1 MHGHKGSAVL
11 HAPHTGTRT
20 ARGGTGARGFYF
32 RHPVCGG
39 VGVRACTAAAQEATA
54 SCASPANTRC
64 STQRYSRDRQPSVR
78 CTGGYQA
85 ARASG
90 ALSRCART
98 CAPLGRG
105 PTGRA
110 RLPCLPAGQ
119 AATGRPDWL
128 RHCAGGRSRARH
140 AAHQRL
146 DGCASLPFGLVLLS
160 SDVLVRSVCTCCTS
174 EGRAPDAHL
183 RLFRRAAVLRQRRA
197 LVGLLRRV
205 GALAAGGGRGAARRR
220 RLGQAL
226 QLAGVVQV
234 GRARLE
240 ARHLLLRGP
249 VSSGA
254 FFTVNVTT

>member
-1 MHGHKGSAVL
+1 M
-11 HAPHTGTRT
+11 
-20 ARGGTGARGFYF
+20 
-32 RHPVCGG
+32 CW
-39 VGVRACTAAAQEATA
+39 
-54 SCASPANTRC
+54 CA
-64 STQRYSRDRQPSVR
+64 
-78 CTGGYQA
+78 
-85 ARASG
+85 
-90 ALSRCART
+90 L
-98 CAPLGRG
+98 CAPSG
-105 PTGRA
+105 
-110 RLPCLPAGQ
+110 
-119 AATGRPDWL
+119 
-128 RHCAGGRSRARH
+128 
-140 AAHQRL
+140 
-146 DGCASLPFGLVLLS
+146 
-160 SDVLVRSVCTCCTS
+160 CTS

-183 RLFRRAAVLRQRRA
+183 RIFGRAAVLRQRRA

>member
-110 RLPCLPAGQ
+110 RLPYLPAGQ
-119 AATGRPDWL
+119 P
-128 RHCAGGRSRARH
+128 
-140 AAHQRL
+140 
-146 DGCASLPFGLVLLS
+146 
-160 SDVLVRSVCTCCTS
+160 
-174 EGRAPDAHL
+174 
-183 RLFRRAAVLRQRRA
+183 
-197 LVGLLRRV
+197 
-205 GALAAGGGRGAARRR
+205 
-220 RLGQAL
+220 
-226 QLAGVVQV
+226 
-234 GRARLE
+234 
-240 ARHLLLRGP
+240 
-249 VSSGA
+249 
-254 FFTVNVTT
+254 